1 MIQKYNSVFPQCLL
15 GLQISQETS
24 HRLIEIT
31 FFTGQNKL
39 SFRKKAKKKIAERN
53 LSIVPGSVVG
63 SNFRRL
69 IHVDIAV
76 SAMSALKEGS

>member
-39 SFRKKAKKKIAERN
+39 SFRKKATKIAERN

-76 SAMSALKEGS
+76 SAMSALEEGS